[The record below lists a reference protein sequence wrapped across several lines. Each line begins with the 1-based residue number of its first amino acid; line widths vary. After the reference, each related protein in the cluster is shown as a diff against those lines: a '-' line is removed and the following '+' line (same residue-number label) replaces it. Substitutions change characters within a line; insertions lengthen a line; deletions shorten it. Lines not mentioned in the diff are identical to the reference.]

1 MARNI
6 PVYKQWDVMGG
17 ANTADLYM
25 GVLSGLDMYK
35 LDLDLGVVDG
45 LVSAAR
51 MWSLSIPPAPVDFK
65 SVGHWLVARYMRGL
79 EDAPA
84 PVMDDRPFP
93 TMKGM
98 TKPEGGAPLDAAL
111 MDSLRA
117 HVESHVGSSLRARA
131 LRAEVCERLTV
142 PGEYGAR
149 AWDMWEYE
157 HPHLLVHEARRA
169 LGLAY
174 SPDGM
179 EPARLERGTMSADD
193 VRAALETTRS
203 ADTDEAAR
211 AWERL
216 DAEMVRRFGAEVVE
230 AWEDAVRDFPNWSGE
245 EQQRRVLM
253 CAALGA

>member
-1 MARNI
+1 MDNI
-6 PVYKQWDVMGG
+6 TAMQWDAMGG
-17 ANTADLYM
+17 AHAAGLYD
-25 GVLSGLDMYK
+25 GVLKALSAYELEPNFDI
-35 LDLDLGVVDG
+35 VRG
-45 LVSAAR
+45 LVDATRRWA
-51 MWSLSIPPAPVDFK
+51 LSFTPELTPGDFER
-65 SVGHWLVARYMRGL
+65 VGVWLVSRYLRGI
-79 EDAPA
+79 EDAFT
-84 PVMDDRPFP
+84 PVLDS
-93 TMKGM
+93 G
-98 TKPEGGAPLDAAL
+98 ELLDAAR

-117 HVESHVGSSLRARA
+117 HVESRVGSSLRARA
-131 LRAEVCERLTV
+131 LRLEVHDRLTV

-203 ADTDEAAR
+203 ADADEAAR
-211 AWERL
+211 AWDRL
-216 DAEMVRRFGAEVVE
+216 DAEMVRRFGAETVE
-230 AWEDAVRDFPNWSGE
+230 AWEDAILDCPNWSGE

-253 CAALGA
+253 RAALGD